1 MDPISYLKDTL
12 PSWWT
17 LISSWRPGCRIAV
30 LSTVWPHHAKRS
42 GYHPIA
48 KGLGVALRVHHMRL
62 VPASVSRRFV
72 NEDLD
77 TPFQIATAMK
87 FTHCDQLLVIDGD
100 FQLKLIENVQR
111 LTTARIFAV
120 FHQIPRALEQR
131 LSEAPSLHIDGAIC
145 VAKCQIP
152 LVQSVA
158 PPGKSW
164 FVPHGVDTDFFTP
177 SGQRAARPTVLCVGY
192 HQRDFDTLRKSADI
206 IMEAVPSAVVRLV
219 APPSLLPPELD
230 LGRIELVAGL
240 SDEQLREEYR
250 RAWVLL
256 LPLLDTTANNS
267 LLEGLACG
275 TPIVVS
281 DTGGVRDYVGTATAA
296 LCPAGDAKAHASATI
311 DLLRDS
317 VRRDAAARAAR
328 LQAENF
334 AWPKI
339 REQLRRIMTAD

>member
-1 MDPISYLKDTL
+1 MNFASYLNDAIPT
-12 PSWWT
+12 WWT
-17 LISSWRPGCRIAV
+17 LVSSWRPGCKIAV

-42 GYHPIA
+42 GYHPVT
-48 KGLGVALRVHHMRL
+48 KRLGVGLRVHHMRL

-72 NEDLD
+72 SEDLD

-87 FTHCDQLLVIDGD
+87 LTRCDRLLVIDGD

-111 LTTARIFAV
+111 LTTAKIFAV

-131 LSEAPSLHIDGAIC
+131 LAEAPSLHIDGAIC

-152 LVQSVA
+152 LVQAVA
-158 PPGKSW
+158 PPGKTW
-164 FVPHGVDTDFFTP
+164 FVPHGVDADFFTP

-192 HQRDFDTLRKSADI
+192 HQRDFDTLGKAADI
-206 IMEAVPSAVVRLV
+206 ILKAVPSAVIRLV
-219 APPSLLPPELD
+219 APPSLLPTALD
-230 LGRIELVAGL
+230 LGRIELVSGL

-250 RAWVLL
+250 QAWVLL

-281 DTGGVRDYVGTATAA
+281 DTGGIRDYVGPGTAA
-296 LCPAGDAKAHASATI
+296 LCPAGDAKAHASAAI
-311 DLLRDS
+311 DLLHDPT
-317 VRRDAAARAAR
+317 RRDAAARAAR
-328 LQAENF
+328 AQANNF

-339 REQLRRIMTAD
+339 REQLRRIMMAD